1 MMTARTAFFAAAAS
15 IAVFGALF
23 LTLRPDAD
31 ALARILVDQCGIR
44 SARGAVSEPCLK
56 VDQDQGYAVLRD
68 RKGSHHYLLLPTL
81 SIAGVEDASLLE
93 PTTPNY
99 FWWAW
104 QNRHHVSAQEPNLSD
119 ADISLAVNSRY
130 GRSQNHLHIHIACIS
145 PDVRA
150 TLDRL
155 EFNSHRWQRISDGLL
170 PHDYWIRKTDPR
182 EFREKGPFQILADEF
197 PVDAEAMGR
206 FGIAVAK
213 ARDGD
218 FLLLATRVSL
228 IDLNLASAGEL
239 QDQDCRS
246 RQSEAGSPG

>member
-1 MMTARTAFFAAAAS
+1 MMAARTLLFAAAGS
-15 IAVFGALF
+15 VALF
-23 LTLRPDAD
+23 GTLLFTFRPDAD
-31 ALARILVDQCGIR
+31 ALGRILVEQCRIR
-44 SARGAVSEPCLK
+44 SALGDMREPCLK
-56 VDQDQGYAVLRD
+56 VDPDQGYAILRD

-81 SIAGVEDASLLE
+81 SISGVEDASLLE

-104 QNRHHVSAQEPNLSD
+104 ENRHHVLAQEPDLSD

-145 PDVRA
+145 PEVRTA
-150 TLDRL
+150 LDRL
-155 EFNSHRWQRISDGLL
+155 ELNSHRWQPISDEWL
-170 PHDYWIRKTDPR
+170 PHGYWIRKTDPK
-182 EFREKGPFQILADEF
+182 ELREKGPFRILADDL

-218 FLLLATRVSL
+218 FLLLATRASL
-228 IDLNLASAGEL
+228 IGLNLASAGEL
-239 QDQDCRS
+239 QDQECRS
-246 RQSEAGSPG
+246 RQSDAN